1 MKDLTNLMILAKHF
15 IKICACATMSNI
27 NSIRIGNIALPRPI
41 PFQCFFVICFALFLA
56 SENNHFDSPFNMNV
70 FFTSS

>member
-15 IKICACATMSNI
+15 IKICAYATMSNI
-27 NSIRIGNIALPRPI
+27 SSIGNIAPPRPI